1 MLHLIVY
8 CNIVFY
14 DGKQIEV
21 RYIMSLKDVFKENV
35 KYYRKQLKLTQE
47 SLAKL
52 SGVSTNYIGE
62 IERTGRKATLE
73 TIEKVANGL
82 NIDPS
87 LLLVSRKKIMS
98 RSNIK

>member
-87 LLLVSRKKIMS
+87 LLLVSRKK
-98 RSNIK
+98 NNGQK

>member
-21 RYIMSLKDVFKENV
+21 RYIMNLKDVFKENV
-35 KYYRKQLKLTQE
+35 KYYRKQLNLTQE

-87 LLLVSRKKIMS
+87 LLLVSRKKD
-98 RSNIK
+98 NGQK

>member
-1 MLHLIVY
+1 MVL
-8 CNIVFY
+8 Y

-62 IERTGRKATLE
+62 MERTGRKATLE

-87 LLLVSRKKIMS
+87 LLLVSRKKD
-98 RSNIK
+98 NEQK

>member
-1 MLHLIVY
+1 MLYLIVY

-87 LLLVSRKKIMS
+87 LLLVSRKKD
-98 RSNIK
+98 NEQK

>member
-1 MLHLIVY
+1 
-8 CNIVFY
+8 
-14 DGKQIEV
+14 
-21 RYIMSLKDVFKENV
+21 MSLKDVFKENV

>member
-73 TIEKVANGL
+73 TIERVANGL

-87 LLLVSRKKIMS
+87 LLLVSRKKD
-98 RSNIK
+98 NEQK

>member
-1 MLHLIVY
+1 MVL
-8 CNIVFY
+8 Y

-87 LLLVSRKKIMS
+87 LLLVSRKKD
-98 RSNIK
+98 KEQK

>member
-87 LLLVSRKKIMS
+87 LLLIMDHHQ
-98 RSNIK
+98 NQFQ

>member
-87 LLLVSRKKIMS
+87 LLLVSRRKDNEQK
-98 RSNIK
+98 

>member
-47 SLAKL
+47 FLAKL

-87 LLLVSRKKIMS
+87 LLLVSRKKD
-98 RSNIK
+98 NEQK

>member
-87 LLLVSRKKIMS
+87 LLLVSRKKD
-98 RSNIK
+98 NE

>member
-8 CNIVFY
+8 CNMVLY